1 MKPQIAPGYGH
12 LASISWERDAFRTG
26 LISATTGFGT
36 FVLRDLQC
44 LWGKKCERFENT
56 IGNFIFFPVSQANW
70 SASLPV
76 LPVSC
81 WLFPTKA
88 CSVLNVQSGRSKS
101 LRTKSL
107 VHSINPL
114 YKAGKKKQEKRN
126 VYFLLNFCKG
136 RLSFPSVTAPLA
148 CNLNHF
154 IFCGVV
160 AVWAAVGWW
169 GWFSADGLFLPLPC
183 YCSVEDRNMQCC
195 SALLQPAC
203 SIFTQT
209 AEALLLSPRSSRC
222 LSSPFFLTFSL
233 S

>member
-1 MKPQIAPGYGH
+1 M
-12 LASISWERDAFRTG
+12 
-26 LISATTGFGT
+26 
-36 FVLRDLQC
+36 
-44 LWGKKCERFENT
+44 
-56 IGNFIFFPVSQANW
+56 
-70 SASLPV
+70 
-76 LPVSC
+76 
-81 WLFPTKA
+81 
-88 CSVLNVQSGRSKS
+88 LNVQTGRSKS

-114 YKAGKKKQEKRN
+114 YKAGKKRN

-136 RLSFPSVTAPLA
+136 RLSFPSVTASLA

-169 GWFSADGLFLPLPC
+169 GRFSADGLFLPLPC

-209 AEALLLSPRSSRC
+209 AEALLLSPLSSHC